1 MHPAARP
8 STHARA
14 DASTSE
20 RTTLASRLHDRT
32 ATVGIIGLGF
42 AGLPLGVALASA
54 GFRVIGVDLDASKV
68 DAINAGRSPI
78 ADVQDDVLAALR
90 TSGKF
95 EATTE
100 YSALAAADSVTIC
113 VPTPLLPGHVPDLTY
128 IESAVDALAPYLH
141 PEMLVVLESTTY
153 PGTTEE
159 IIQPR
164 VEARGLRVGVDV
176 FIGFA
181 PERIDPGATSSPGL
195 TVHSVPKLI
204 AGATPAC
211 LMHVQDLYAS
221 IVDRLVPVS
230 SLRTAEMA
238 KLVENSFRMVNIAF
252 VNEVALMCDRLGI
265 DVWEVIDAAATKPY
279 GFLPHY
285 PGPGLGG
292 HCIPVDPY
300 YLVWKLK
307 TLNMPSRFIEL
318 AGEINRAMP
327 AHVVSKVAT
336 ALEARGLTVR
346 GSRILVL
353 GVTYKRDVAD
363 VRESPSLDI
372 LGLLAG
378 RGAVVA
384 FHDPYVPVLD
394 VPVQAPGTIDIHGAP
409 ITLHRSDLLEGL
421 ASSDCVVLATD
432 HTSYDWDVVVRT
444 ARLII
449 DTRNA
454 LRHVGAP
461 AVPNDGTR
469 AAIVK
474 L

>member
-1 MHPAARP
+1 MHPAAGP

-159 IIQPR
+159 
-164 VEARGLRVGVDV
+164 
-176 FIGFA
+176 GFA

-195 TVHSVPKLI
+195 TVHSVPKLV

-211 LMHVQDLYAS
+211 LMHVQALYAS

-292 HCIPVDPY
+292 
-300 YLVWKLK
+300 
-307 TLNMPSRFIEL
+307 NSR
-318 AGEINRAMP
+318 P
-327 AHVVSKVAT
+327 
-336 ALEARGLTVR
+336 
-346 GSRILVL
+346 
-353 GVTYKRDVAD
+353 
-363 VRESPSLDI
+363 
-372 LGLLAG
+372 
-378 RGAVVA
+378 
-384 FHDPYVPVLD
+384 
-394 VPVQAPGTIDIHGAP
+394 
-409 ITLHRSDLLEGL
+409 
-421 ASSDCVVLATD
+421 
-432 HTSYDWDVVVRT
+432 
-444 ARLII
+444 
-449 DTRNA
+449 
-454 LRHVGAP
+454 
-461 AVPNDGTR
+461 
-469 AAIVK
+469 
-474 L
+474 